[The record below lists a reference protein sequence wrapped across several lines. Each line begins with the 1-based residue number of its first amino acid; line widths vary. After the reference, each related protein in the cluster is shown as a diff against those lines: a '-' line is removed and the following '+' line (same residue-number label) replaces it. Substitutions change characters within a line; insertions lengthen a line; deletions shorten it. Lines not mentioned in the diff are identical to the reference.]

1 MVLPMRKSIWFSPLN
16 ADLPCEKRNYLE
28 RDLYIMPSLSAL
40 IAGFFDYLTGHLAL
54 TAYLLAVTDERNIW
68 RRLKKLPLLLLSP
81 LIITLLSVGRY

>member
-1 MVLPMRKSIWFSPLN
+1 
-16 ADLPCEKRNYLE
+16 
-28 RDLYIMPSLSAL
+28 MPSLSAL
-40 IAGFFDYLTGHLAL
+40 IARFFDYLTGHLAL